1 MAPRVSRYMTSEVVV
16 ARPEDNLAHI
26 RNLMLRYSVGRIV
39 IVDEARKPI
48 GIVTIS
54 DLLEALT
61 GRYSSR
67 PITSIAVSEIMTRE
81 VKTITPRK
89 SIRTAAEVMLRSK
102 VGGLPVVDDEG
113 VLQGII
119 TRSDL
124 ARAYAENYQGKA
136 TVGDLAREA
145 YAVVDPYHSIF
156 YVARII
162 HLDPAGKVIVV
173 DNDERPIGV
182 ITKWDLAFANIPLD
196 ARMLRGKDRYRKI
209 KTPDPLGADRVIALR
224 SYVVPVA
231 SDIMTPNPITIT
243 PDRDAAEAAELMA
256 ANGIGV
262 LPVVDD
268 EGRLQGVITKL
279 ELMKV
284 IAGFRV

>member
-1 MAPRVSRYMTSEVVV
+1 MAPRVSRYMTEEVVV

-39 IVDEARKPI
+39 IVDDARKPV

-54 DLLEALT
+54 DILEALT
-61 GRYSSR
+61 GRFSSR
-67 PITSIAVSEIMTRE
+67 PITSITAAEVMTSE

-102 VGGLPVVDDEG
+102 IGGLPVVDDEG

-124 ARAYAENYQGKA
+124 ARAYMENYRGKA

-145 YAVVDPYHSIF
+145 YATVDPYHSIF
-156 YVARII
+156 YVARVI

-173 DNDERPIGV
+173 DGDERPIGV

-196 ARMLRGKDRYRKI
+196 ARMLRGKDRFRKV
-209 KTPDPLGADRVIALR
+209 KAPDPRGADRVVALR

-243 PDRDAAEAAELMA
+243 PDRDAADAAEIMVD
-256 ANGIGV
+256 NGIGV
-262 LPVVDD
+262 LPVVDE
-268 EGRLQGVITKL
+268 EGRLAGVITKL